1 MRCTG
6 FLRRCCSESPCFWA
20 QNLNRSAMRINGP
33 IISFTHFP
41 SFHMYIRPNG
51 NFPQVTVSLE
61 GESRAARRAT
71 STPRCSSRIACTAA
85 GASSPRASSRESR
98 SRAFAS
104 SAATP
109 TSPTPRLHHASAT
122 VSKPTYPLAGGSSPH
137 ASRRPPPKTRIGP
150 LGPILIYVRI
160 YLYRSTLLLPYP

>member
-61 GESRAARRAT
+61 GESRRDRPDLGRGRRGELRAHRGAPQESPVPPLGHQVRARVRANQDRG
-71 STPRCSSRIACTAA
+71 P
-85 GASSPRASSRESR
+85 SPRRR
-98 SRAFAS
+98 
-104 SAATP
+104 P
-109 TSPTPRLHHASAT
+109 PRLHQ
-122 VSKPTYPLAGGSSPH
+122 
-137 ASRRPPPKTRIGP
+137 RPDFT
-150 LGPILIYVRI
+150 
-160 YLYRSTLLLPYP
+160 TLLRPSASLRTHSRGVAPPTLPGVHLPKPELGRWDLF